1 MKNRVLKERKHSFY
15 KMWLMIVITIITIL
29 MVPKIYAVTEVE
41 NIDEEVFKREYWQ
54 WHTRSTTDDMAY
66 NGEHIE
72 IKDNA
77 ITLYGYGQTSY
88 KDFLYKKFSYTGKK
102 IFKIIVDEK
111 EASYHTLE
119 GAGFIINSCI
129 KENKISGYI
138 MLYGQETIDI
148 YRIDNVD
155 VEELK
160 TKSNMKISNYGTL
173 IKSMVKQTSGIHKVI
188 VETTP
193 TYIKVTDNDQ
203 SMNITLDST
212 KHSGDS
218 FGLIA
223 SYLQHSCSILSK
235 IIFEKF
241 ELQIENYTI
250 PVKTINM
257 EEEPLAGANYQ
268 VKNNK
273 GEVVR
278 TGNSNTEG
286 IFNMVGLQEGTYTI
300 NQISAPSGYKL
311 NTNVITFKMTNEGK
325 AINVDTG
332 EEFEIV
338 FINEL
343 ISKQEEDKK
352 DEENKE
358 DNKDEINNQISNAIQ
373 NTTNTINQEEK
384 LPDRLPQTGINS
396 KLITVCIAFAVAII
410 YFAVKIRKYDY
421 KE

>member
-1 MKNRVLKERKHSFY
+1 MKNRVLKERKDSFY
-15 KMWLMIVITIITIL
+15 KMWLMIVITIITTLIA
-29 MVPKIYAVTEVE
+29 PKIYAVTEVE
-41 NIDEEVFKREYWQ
+41 NIDEEVFKRDYWE
-54 WHTRSTTDDMAY
+54 WHTRTTTNDKAY
-66 NGEHIE
+66 NGEHIA
-72 IKDNA
+72 INDNA
-77 ITLYGYGQTSY
+77 ITFYGYGVTSY
-88 KDFLYKKFSYTGKK
+88 KDFLYKEFSHTGKK
-102 IFKIIVDEK
+102 IFKIVVDEK
-111 EASYHTLE
+111 AASYHTLE
-119 GAGFIINSCI
+119 GAGFIINSSI

-138 MLYGQETIDI
+138 MLYGQKTIDI
-148 YRIDNVD
+148 YRIDNID
-155 VEELK
+155 VEQLK

-173 IKSMVKQTSGIHKVI
+173 IKSMAKKTSGIHNVI

-203 SMNITLDST
+203 TMDIALDAT

-223 SYLQHSCSILSK
+223 SYLQHDCKILSK

-250 PVKTINM
+250 PVKTINL
-257 EEEPLAGANYQ
+257 EEEPLAGANYE
-268 VKNNK
+268 VKDDK

-278 TGNSNTEG
+278 TGTSNTEG
-286 IFNMVGLQEGTYTI
+286 IFNMVGLQEGTYTV
-300 NQISAPSGYKL
+300 NQVNPPSGYKK

-338 FINEL
+338 FINEPL
-343 ISKQEEDKK
+343 PKEEPKN
-352 DEENKE
+352 EI
-358 DNKDEINNQISNAIQ
+358 DNTIQ
-373 NTTNTINQEEK
+373 NTTNTTNITNQEK
-384 LPDRLPQTGINS
+384 LPDRLPQTGIGS
-396 KLITVCIAFAVAII
+396 KLITVCIAFAIAII

>member
-1 MKNRVLKERKHSFY
+1 MKNGVLKKIKHSIY
-15 KMWLMIVITIITIL
+15 KMWLLIVIIIITTV
-29 MVPKIYAVTEVE
+29 MTPRIYAQTEVE
-41 NIDEEVFKREYWQ
+41 NNEEVFKREYWQ

-77 ITLYGYGQTSY
+77 ITFYGYGQTSY

-193 TYIKVTDNDQ
+193 TYIKVTDNNQ
-203 SMNITLDST
+203 SMNITLDYT

-250 PVKTINM
+250 PVKTINP
-257 EEEPLAGANYQ
+257 EEEALAGANYE
-268 VKNNK
+268 VKDNK

-278 TGNSNTEG
+278 TGISNTEG
-286 IFNMVGLQEGTYTI
+286 IFNMVGLQEGTYTV
-300 NQISAPSGYKL
+300 NQVNPPSGYKKT
-311 NTNVITFKMTNEGK
+311 TNVITFKITNEGK

-332 EEFEIV
+332 GEFEIV
-338 FINEL
+338 FINEPL
-343 ISKQEEDKK
+343 SKEEEPKN
-352 DEENKE
+352 EI
-358 DNKDEINNQISNAIQ
+358 DNTIQ
-373 NTTNTINQEEK
+373 NTTNIINITNTTNQEK
-384 LPDRLPQTGINS
+384 LPDRLPQTGIGS
-396 KLITVCIAFAVAII
+396 KLITVCIAFATAII